1 MFDEHFVVCPVIAF
15 VVCAGLKFGL
25 VLSVVELY
33 VTLGA
38 RDFYSKCVDWE
49 IYKGPSFGV
58 FNVVFAMSDFWEGE
72 RDVGLRKDV
81 CELLH
86 LGVFCK
92 CVLQVCICEEKS
104 SFVFG
109 CEESE

>member
-1 MFDEHFVVCPVIAF
+1 
-15 VVCAGLKFGL
+15 
-25 VLSVVELY
+25 
-33 VTLGA
+33 
-38 RDFYSKCVDWE
+38 
-49 IYKGPSFGV
+49 
-58 FNVVFAMSDFWEGE
+58 MSDFWEGE

-81 CELLH
+81 RELLH